1 MGVVEVRMSQ
11 IWAPTLREVPADA
24 EIPSHQLMLRAGL
37 IRKSVSGI
45 YTYLPLGYRVIRKVE
60 QIIREEMDRQGG
72 QEILMPAVQSADLW
86 RETGRW
92 DDYGSEMFKLT
103 DRAGRGL
110 CLGPTHEELVTASVR
125 DEMRS
130 YRQLPTLLYQ
140 IQTKFRDEIR
150 PRFGL
155 MRAREFVMKDLYSF
169 DKDLEGLDISYRK
182 MYEAYCRV
190 FDRCGLIYKIVEAD
204 CGTIGGTSSH
214 EYMVIS
220 EIGEAAIVYC
230 DKCDYAA
237 NVERAEV
244 VYKPCGCECDSD
256 TPALEKIPTPHVRT
270 IEELTE
276 FLNVESSKMLKT
288 LVYVA
293 DGTPVVAIVRG
304 DRTLNEVKL
313 KKVVGCKELEL
324 ASEEVIEKVTGAPV
338 GFAGP
343 VGLKGVRVIA
353 DLEIPDVKC
362 GITGGN
368 EKDVHYKNVMYKR
381 DYEVSEVADLRDAV
395 AGDMCPVCGAPMCEA
410 RGVEVGHLFK
420 LGTKYSEPLGAK
432 FLGEDGIE
440 RPVIMGCYGIGVTRV
455 VAAVIEAG
463 HDDNGIIWPMSIAPY
478 HVTIVVVNS
487 SDEKQSKVGEDIYEE
502 LSKRGV
508 ECILDDRNERTGVK
522 FKDADLIGIPI
533 RITAGRTVDE
543 GMVEIKHR
551 KSSQATKV
559 PIEQV
564 AETVQKMIADEMASL
579 TYKGTVMK

>member
-1 MGVVEVRMSQ
+1 MKMSQ
-11 IWAPTLREVPADA
+11 VWAPTLREVPADA

-72 QEILMPAVQSADLW
+72 QEILMSAVQSADLW

-92 DDYGSEMFKLT
+92 DDYGSEMFKFT

-155 MRAREFVMKDLYSF
+155 MRAREFMMKDLYSF

-214 EYMVIS
+214 EYMVLS
-220 EIGEAAIVYC
+220 EIGEAGIVYC

-237 NVERAEV
+237 NIERADV
-244 VYKPCGCECDSD
+244 VYASQGCKFDEN

-270 IEELTE
+270 IDELTQ
-276 FLNVESSKMLKT
+276 FLKVEASKMLKT

-293 DGTPVVAIVRG
+293 DGIPVVAVIRG

-324 ASEEVIEKVTGAPV
+324 ATEEVIMKVTGAPV

-343 VGLKGVRVIA
+343 VGLNGVRIIA
-353 DLEIPDVKC
+353 DLEVVDVEL

-368 EKDVHYKNVMYKR
+368 EKDVHYINVMYNR
-381 DYEVSEVADLRDAV
+381 DYKVSEIADIRDAV
-395 AGDMCPVCGAPMCEA
+395 AGDACPVCGAPMYGA

-420 LGTKYSEPLGAK
+420 LGTKYSNPLGAK
-432 FLGEDGIE
+432 FLGEDGVE

-463 HDDNGIIWPMSIAPY
+463 HDENGIIWPMSIAPY
-478 HVTIVVVNS
+478 HVNIVVVNS
-487 SDEKQSKVGEDIYEE
+487 SDESQSKIGEEIYDK
-502 LSKRGV
+502 LSNLGV
-508 ECILDDRNERTGVK
+508 ECMLDDRDERTGVK

-533 RITAGRTVDE
+533 RITVGRTIKE
-543 GMVEIKHR
+543 GMVEVKHR
-551 KSSQATKV
+551 KSSEAIKV
-559 PIEQV
+559 PIDEV
-564 AETVQKMIADEMASL
+564 YETIQKMIADEMATL

>member
-276 FLNVESSKMLKT
+276 FLNVEPSKMLKT

-313 KKVVGCKELEL
+313 KKVVECKELEL

-440 RPVIMGCYGIGVTRV
+440 RPVIMGCYGIGVSRT
-455 VAAVIEAG
+455 VA
-463 HDDNGIIWPMSIAPY
+463 
-478 HVTIVVVNS
+478 T
-487 SDEKQSKVGEDIYEE
+487 IYEE
-502 LSKRGV
+502 NVVNGKNGEPMGISLPISVAPYLLQIVAVDDKKEVAEKIYNKLMEAGV
-508 ECILDDRNERTGVK
+508 PVIIDDRAQGMLGAKIKDCYMFGTPYMLVLGNKAQEGSFEIESTKTGEKKTFTEDELIEEFVK
-522 FKDADLIGIPI
+522 MNNA
-533 RITAGRTVDE
+533 
-543 GMVEIKHR
+543 R
-551 KSSQATKV
+551 KYVK
-559 PIEQV
+559 
-564 AETVQKMIADEMASL
+564 
-579 TYKGTVMK
+579 